1 MTGLVA
7 IDSLSGPLFPQP
19 ILHSATR
26 VMSNDFC
33 SHLESNHKFWLWP
46 TEPSKMTPPD
56 IMPLPT
62 LTHSASAT
70 LTFLLLLKHSEHLSA
85 LRSGCVLWP
94 GHTSPGYLCD
104 WCLTSLSLRDFHH
117 RVLPQPPYPGWHSH
131 SPSPIFILAL
141 FSFPCY
147 HWQII
152 CLYLS
157 HPLHFCTKM

>member
-1 MTGLVA
+1 MVYAEDQSNFKLSFIIHILFISKSQGLPSKAIFTATPLVLVTKPKPSASMTGLVA

-26 VMSNDFC
+26 VMFNDFC

-85 LRSGCVLWP
+85 LRSGCVL
-94 GHTSPGYLCD
+94 
-104 WCLTSLSLRDFHH
+104 
-117 RVLPQPPYPGWHSH
+117 
-131 SPSPIFILAL
+131 
-141 FSFPCY
+141 
-147 HWQII
+147 
-152 CLYLS
+152 
-157 HPLHFCTKM
+157 